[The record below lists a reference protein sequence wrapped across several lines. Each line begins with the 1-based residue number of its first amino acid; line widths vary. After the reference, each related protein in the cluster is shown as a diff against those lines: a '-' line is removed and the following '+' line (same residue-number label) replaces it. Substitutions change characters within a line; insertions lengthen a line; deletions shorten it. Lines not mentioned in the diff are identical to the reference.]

1 MNSKIQEIAKRISV
15 VTLEQGLWSPIVT
28 NRDES
33 AKVNA
38 AHHTKDAAKVLVT
51 LTNSPSLVALGE
63 LKRKVYAEHTAMT
76 RPSITKGMRILRTG
90 FHLKHSEMIRIRRE
104 EMLALVD
111 QFVPEYIAEKA
122 SAPARLNG
130 LFNAADWPSPSE
142 VRARFRCD
150 VRYLPCPSD
159 GAWSEWLEETVL
171 ASEAELVEQ
180 FGGAL
185 RHLVATCKADGRLYQ
200 SVFSNLKELIDLV
213 PATNITDLPLI
224 TKVAAEAKELGEI
237 DARTVRDDQVAR
249 RAAAAKAERLLGLF
263 GTNQ

>member
-15 VTLEQGLWSPIVT
+15 VTLEQGLWSPVVT

-33 AKVNA
+33 KKVND
-38 AHHTKDAAKVLVT
+38 AHHTADAAKVLVT

-63 LKRKVYAEHTAMT
+63 LKRRVYQEHTNMT

-90 FHLKHSEMIRIRRE
+90 FHLKHSEMIRIRKG
-104 EMLALVD
+104 EMDTLVD
-111 QFVPEYIAEKA
+111 AFIPEYMDEKRT
-122 SAPARLNG
+122 APVRLNG
-130 LFNAADWPSPSE
+130 LYNAADWPAADE
-142 VRARFRCD
+142 VRRRFRCEC
-150 VRYLPCPSD
+150 RYLPCPSD

-171 ASEAELVEQ
+171 ASETELVEQ
-180 FGGAL
+180 FGNAL

-224 TKVAAEAKELGEI
+224 ERIATEAKELGEI
-237 DARTVRDDQVAR
+237 DAKSVRDDQVAR